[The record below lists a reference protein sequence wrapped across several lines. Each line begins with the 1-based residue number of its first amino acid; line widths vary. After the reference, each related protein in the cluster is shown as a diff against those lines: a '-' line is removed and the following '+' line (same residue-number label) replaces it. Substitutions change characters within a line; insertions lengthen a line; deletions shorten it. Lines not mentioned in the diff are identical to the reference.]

1 MAARHKKYGSQGRT
15 YSSPSGAFGI
25 NDRPAASK
33 NIYTRPA
40 ATTTVS
46 RPWANGQGLPPSP
59 ALSKLPQSSESS
71 SRRIETAIR
80 YAQAR
85 RTNEV
90 PTRSSVDDPAV
101 RELMGRYSN
110 PPTPDRSITRRN
122 TISRSTVA
130 SPARDRSTENIQELL
145 ERYRGPRSNTAPRSV
160 GKESTAEREEHPR
173 LASVISVAAADLVK
187 RRRDS
192 DPVVTAAAN
201 VYHNPLTSDSTTPTR
216 MDEHSLTSARLSGSN
231 IHVPFQVTTQAVNGS
246 ARPDT
251 SASSARRARYIANS
265 YERSRPHLPPIPI
278 APPHHYTSA
287 TAASGGGG
295 GGGRMPIGGG
305 GGSRSGS
312 RSGRL
317 A

>member
-1 MAARHKKYGSQGRT
+1 MKRVASVQGRT

-25 NDRPAASK
+25 NDRSTASK

-46 RPWANGQGLPPSP
+46 RPWANGQRVLEGLPPSP
-59 ALSKLPQSSESS
+59 ALSKLPQSSEAS

-160 GKESTAEREEHPR
+160 GGKESTAEREEQSRP
-173 LASVISVAAADLVK
+173 ASVISVAAADLVK

-192 DPVVTAAAN
+192 DPVPAN
-201 VYHNPLTSDSTTPTR
+201 VYHNPLTSESNTPTR
-216 MDEHSLTSARLSGSN
+216 VEEHPLTAARLSGSN
-231 IHVPFQVTTQAVNGS
+231 IHVPFQVTTQAVTGS

-265 YERSRPHLPPIPI
+265 YERKLVNPII
-278 APPHHYTSA
+278 NTISIRAYS
-287 TAASGGGG
+287 
-295 GGGRMPIGGG
+295 
-305 GGSRSGS
+305 
-312 RSGRL
+312 
-317 A
+317 